1 MFMVGITIWKLS
13 ATNSNTDE
21 REKLTKIVTALSSQ
35 VRRDREHRVMYL
47 NAYCRMDAKLRAIA
61 LLRHLKQLLIPVYY
75 RKAA

>member
-1 MFMVGITIWKLS
+1 MAGITIGKLS
-13 ATNSNTDE
+13 ATNSNTLDE

-35 VRRDREHRVMYL
+35 VRRDREHCLMYL
-47 NAYCRMDAKLRAIA
+47 NAYCRLGAKLRAIA